1 MYAGLISALD
11 KEIAKRR
18 KAFNAKITALFA

>member
-18 KAFNAKITALFA
+18 KAFDSKIKALFA